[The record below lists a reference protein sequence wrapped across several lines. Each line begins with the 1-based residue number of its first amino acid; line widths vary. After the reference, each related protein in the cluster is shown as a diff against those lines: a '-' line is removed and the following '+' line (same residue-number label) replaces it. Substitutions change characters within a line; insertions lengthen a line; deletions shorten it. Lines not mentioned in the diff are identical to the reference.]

1 MLDEE
6 TKAEYYTK
14 ALFTSDISIKEKY
27 TEKTLPSCRDAKVG
41 LGDVEVV
48 EQVTGYKRYKY
59 FSDVVLGECPLEMSE
74 LSLETVALWTE
85 LPDRFTNLVEE
96 YNLD

>member
-59 FSDVVLGECPLEMSE
+59 FSDVVLGECPLEMPE
-74 LSLETVALWTE
+74 LSLETVALWIE